1 MNKEEKLGNVQYYL
15 RENPLSTGDENKFMA
30 AVKRKEVKRQDQ
42 IVTLMTLKNTTISR
56 EEIELVLRQ
65 LKQVVTQQIL
75 AGYPVIMDLFKAQ
88 VSIKGGFTGGED
100 EFDARRHFVNVS
112 MTANGDFKKEL
123 AKNAFVEKVSDLEE
137 KTKIF
142 EIYDYTSRSVSN
154 ELPAG
159 DYRVRIRTE
168 RNKTKKEVEY
178 KDTLTIR

>member
-100 EFDARRHFVNVS
+100 EFDARRHFVNVI

-123 AKNAFVEKVSDLEE
+123 AKNAFVKKVSDLEE

-142 EIYDYTSRSVSN
+142 ELYDYTSRSLSN
-154 ELPAG
+154 ELAAG

-178 KDTLTIR
+178 KDTVKIA